1 MRSLL
6 LPPSATEG
14 SLLFRRI
21 MVDNCETVL
30 YCETLEIRRSVL
42 CIICLSTYCNPATL
56 PCSHTF
62 CRHCILEASRVRL
75 KCPICSADFTKR
87 SLVSET
93 HFSRVVADVVGL
105 VNSLTSKLRY
115 SISIDALDGFYREQQ
130 RITVPRNTSVVS
142 EEPAQGLIQLTP
154 LLTAQSNI
162 AGEVNRDGIISGRR
176 EISNVPDLN
185 FEYCTVDEESLLNRK
200 YSTGVVL
207 AKETI
212 QVLNEHN
219 HEKMEY
225 AETSSSRSGNETYCD
240 NLNERIYA
248 ETIDFIGC
256 EEVTKACVYEFP
268 IHLPCSNLQQK
279 EDDTMT
285 CMSSV
290 VDTKDR
296 DAKDVEVETPAH
308 AVFLPGDLVTV
319 IARMWPGNSA
329 LHPSHT

>member
-1 MRSLL
+1 
-6 LPPSATEG
+6 
-14 SLLFRRI
+14 
-21 MVDNCETVL
+21 MVEISETDL

-42 CIICLSTYCNPATL
+42 CIICLGTYCNPATL

-115 SISIDALDGFYREQQ
+115 SISIDSLDGFYRERQ
-130 RITVPRNTSVVS
+130 RIAVPRNTPVVA
-142 EEPAQGLIQLTP
+142 EQPTQGPIQLTP
-154 LLTAQSNI
+154 LSTNQSNI
-162 AGEVNRDGIISGRR
+162 AGEVNRDGIISGKR
-176 EISNVPDLN
+176 EISNVPELD

-200 YSTGVVL
+200 YSTGIVL
-207 AKETI
+207 AKETTE
-212 QVLNEHN
+212 VLNEQN
-219 HEKMEY
+219 HENMEY
-225 AETSSSRSGNETYCD
+225 VETSSLRSGDETYCD

-256 EEVTKACVYEFP
+256 KEVSKACVYEFP
-268 IHLPCSNLQQK
+268 IHLPSSNLQQK
-279 EDDTMT
+279 EDDTVT
-285 CMSSV
+285 CVSSI
-290 VDTKDR
+290 VDMKDR
-296 DAKDVEVETPAH
+296 DAKDVEVEVVNPAH

-319 IARMWPGNSA
+319 IARMWPGDSA